1 MKTKTPIVVAV
12 TAMPSIG
19 VRTLLLFS
27 AVLRLLLILYGE
39 WQDTHMEVRYTDVD
53 YLVFSDAAS
62 LVVSG
67 KSPYARTT
75 YRYSPLIAFLL
86 IPNSMIHRSWG
97 KFLFSASDLLVG
109 LFIHNILKLRK
120 VPENLCTYSVMVW
133 LFNPFTF
140 TIGTRGNCEPIVCA
154 MVLWIIICLMNGNLL
169 QAAFWYGLVVHLRI
183 YPIIYA
189 LPIILVLDPF
199 HFQSHKKPAL
209 TEWGSS
215 NGSSAQNISRKKF
228 TGAYHLWVVLTS
240 LFTRER
246 LMFGLIS
253 GSVFFICT
261 GIFFY
266 LYGWEFL
273 HEALLYHLT
282 RTDPRHNF
290 SIYFYHIYLHYE
302 HEFSVLE
309 KLVSFLP
316 QFIVQLALVFRFAQ
330 DLPFSFFVQTVAFVA
345 FNKVITAQYFV
356 WFFCLLPLILPW
368 TNMKLKYE
376 EVNFTKN
383 DITVLQH
390 DLVLPI
396 LATKT
401 TNLKFQIPIA
411 SPSNHVTGFCFHLQK
426 LGIFVGGSKGWKE
439 IKRENYTTEYIATGT
454 DFRCL
459 FRFFRVSDSFQH
471 WKKIKI

>member
-1 MKTKTPIVVAV
+1 
-12 TAMPSIG
+12 
-19 VRTLLLFS
+19 
-27 AVLRLLLILYGE
+27 
-39 WQDTHMEVRYTDVD
+39 MEVRYTDVD

-62 LVVSG
+62 FMASG
-67 KSPYARTT
+67 KSPYERTT

-86 IPNSMIHRSWG
+86 IPNSIIHRSWG

-109 LFIHNILKLRK
+109 LFIHKILKLRG
-120 VPENLCTYSVMVW
+120 VPENQCIHSVVVW

-189 LPIILVLDPF
+189 LPIVLVIDPL
-199 HFQSHKKPAL
+199 HFRSHKKPAL
-209 TEWGSS
+209 TEWSSS
-215 NGSSAQNISRKKF
+215 NGRSNKNFSSKKNFYPHQVWVALAGMF
-228 TGAYHLWVVLTS
+228 TQ
-240 LFTRER
+240 ER
-246 LMFGLIS
+246 LIFGLIS
-253 GSVFFICT
+253 GAVFFICT

-290 SIYFYHIYLHYE
+290 SIYFYHIYLHYG

-309 KLVSFLP
+309 KLISFLP
-316 QFIVQLALVFRFAQ
+316 QFIVQLALVFRFVQ
-330 DLPFSFFVQTVAFVA
+330 DLPFCFFVQTVAFVA

-368 TNMKLKYE
+368 SNMKLKWEGVSSILVWMGAQTHWLAWGYLLE
-376 EVNFTKN
+376 FKGKHVF
-383 DITVLQH
+383 LQ
-390 DLVLPI
+390 LWVASLMFLAANTFI
-396 LATKT
+396 LIRIILYHRLSPLFKS
-401 TNLKFQIPIA
+401 
-411 SPSNHVTGFCFHLQK
+411 SPSASSKRTTK
-426 LGIFVGGSKGWKE
+426 LE
-439 IKRENYTTEYIATGT
+439 
-454 DFRCL
+454 
-459 FRFFRVSDSFQH
+459 
-471 WKKIKI
+471 